1 MTPIDPPPGL
11 LDKVAEA
18 RISVQEK
25 HQYFAS
31 HGPGS
36 RSIYACTGC
45 DARFPDRHGHPAH
58 VADLVDRAAW
68 DAVAEGLGL
77 SEDHITTPAET
88 RALRVIAANEAA
100 RTIAG
105 PGYPA
110 PVLPPTHHAPGCP
123 MGAGCWCSGRWT
135 RRAGVG
141 CQCHEEA
148 QP

>member
-1 MTPIDPPPGL
+1 MTPIDPPSEGLGPRAASAGLVQPPPGL
-11 LDKVAEA
+11 LDKLAEA

-25 HQYFAS
+25 HQYFAR
-31 HGPGS
+31 HDPAR

-77 SEDHITTPAET
+77 RE
-88 RALRVIAANEAA
+88 ALIF
-100 RTIAG
+100 G
-105 PGYPA
+105 
-110 PVLPPTHHAPGCP
+110 
-123 MGAGCWCSGRWT
+123 GR
-135 RRAGVG
+135 RHLVSDPL
-141 CQCHEEA
+141 EP